1 MASGNSN
8 LSTHSVNLSTLKGA
22 AILVGLTG
30 GIGSGKSAIAER
42 LASYGAAIID
52 SDVIAHQ
59 VTSTG
64 GPAIEPIREQFG
76 AEFIQPDGALDRNKM
91 RVLVFADPQS
101 RKALE
106 AITHPLIRTKAI
118 EEASLAIQNR
128 APYIVFVVPLL
139 LESSEW
145 SQHIDH
151 IVVVDCPEALQIKR
165 VMERNGLT
173 KAEVE
178 SILQA
183 QASRAERLAQAD
195 TVIENMGSL
204 EDLEPQVQLLHQK
217 ILQIRKR

>member
-1 MASGNSN
+1 M
-8 LSTHSVNLSTLKGA
+8 NLSTLKDA
-22 AILVGLTG
+22 ATLVGLTG

-42 LASYGAAIID
+42 LASYGASIVD
-52 SDVIAHQ
+52 SDLIAHQ
-59 VTSTG
+59 ITSTG
-64 GPAIEPIREQFG
+64 GLAIEPIAERFG
-76 AEFIQPDGALDRNKM
+76 SEFIQTDGALDRKKM
-91 RVLVFADPQS
+91 RVLVFEDLQS

-118 EEASLAIQNR
+118 EQARLAIERQ

-145 SQHIDH
+145 FQFIDH
-151 IVVVDCPEALQIKR
+151 VVVADCSEAIQIQR

-173 KAEVE
+173 RQEVE

-183 QASRAERLAQAD
+183 QATRAERLAQAD

-204 EDLEPQVQLLHQK
+204 EDLAEQVRLLHQK
-217 ILQIRKR
+217 ILQIRRS

>member
-1 MASGNSN
+1 
-8 LSTHSVNLSTLKGA
+8 VNLSTLKDA
-22 AILVGLTG
+22 ATLVGLTG

-42 LASYGAAIID
+42 LASYGASIVD
-52 SDVIAHQ
+52 SDLIAHQ
-59 VTSTG
+59 ITSTG
-64 GPAIEPIREQFG
+64 GLAIEPIAERFG
-76 AEFIQPDGALDRNKM
+76 SEFIQTDGALDRKKM
-91 RVLVFADPQS
+91 RVLVFEDLQS

-118 EEASLAIQNR
+118 EQARLAIERQ

-145 SQHIDH
+145 FQFIDH
-151 IVVVDCPEALQIKR
+151 VVVADCSEAIQIQR

-173 KAEVE
+173 RQEVE

-183 QASRAERLAQAD
+183 QATRAERLAQAD

-204 EDLEPQVQLLHQK
+204 EDLAEQVRLLHQK
-217 ILQIRKR
+217 ILQIRRS

>member
-1 MASGNSN
+1 MAPGTSN
-8 LSTHSVNLSTLKGA
+8 PSAQSVNLSTLKDA
-22 AILVGLTG
+22 ATLVGLTG

-42 LASYGAAIID
+42 LASYGASIVD
-52 SDVIAHQ
+52 SDLIAHQ
-59 VTSTG
+59 ITSTG
-64 GPAIEPIREQFG
+64 GLAIEPIAERFG
-76 AEFIQPDGALDRNKM
+76 SEFIQTDGALDRKKM
-91 RVLVFADPQS
+91 RVLVFEDLQS

-118 EEASLAIQNR
+118 EQARLAIERQ

-145 SQHIDH
+145 FQFIDH
-151 IVVVDCPEALQIKR
+151 VVVADCSEAIQIQR

-173 KAEVE
+173 RQEVE

-183 QASRAERLAQAD
+183 QATRAERLAQAD

-204 EDLEPQVQLLHQK
+204 EDLAEQVRLLHQK
-217 ILQIRKR
+217 ILQIRRS